1 MCSSVFVSITDEP
14 GYRFPLS
21 LSPRRSTA
29 HTTAQELLHHSTEHS
44 VLWMELIEH
53 THVLMVGYLHGLV
66 ALWDLDKHHRLHDLP
81 MRQYG
86 PILMCMRSKDFLK
99 QQHLKQQAGLSRFKK
114 PVFHESILR
123 GVEGA
128 GNAENKV
135 SNPNNDASGAGT
147 SLPAPLIKTI
157 SGRMT
162 PDRAGSPSTNPRR
175 SLHVGSGSIIPA
187 SPGGSP
193 KNMSPK
199 DSRKSLFGRNS
210 RSNSMDSTEDSRY
223 AIAFALNCFL

>member
-1 MCSSVFVSITDEP
+1 M
-14 GYRFPLS
+14 
-21 LSPRRSTA
+21 
-29 HTTAQELLHHSTEHS
+29 
-44 VLWMELIEH
+44 LWMELIEH

-66 ALWDLDKHHRLHDLP
+66 ALWDLDKLHRLHDLP

-114 PVFHESILR
+114 PVFHDTLLKAPPVGAE
-123 GVEGA
+123 A
-128 GNAENKV
+128 GNATAKANKGDENDQ
-135 SNPNNDASGAGT
+135 NRAAI

-162 PDRAGSPSTNPRR
+162 PEMTGSPTTIQRR

-187 SPGGSP
+187 APSPPHGSP
-193 KNMSPK
+193 SLSPR
-199 DSRKSLFGRNS
+199 DSRKSLMGRMS
-210 RSNSMDSTEDSRY
+210 RSNSVDSNEDTRSKIKFPHLCFFSCQRLNQRLLHVFYTGVRNKHSR
-223 AIAFALNCFL
+223 N

>member
-1 MCSSVFVSITDEP
+1 MCVDFTAAKLFHSLLLFCCVFLP
-14 GYRFPLS
+14 
-21 LSPRRSTA
+21 A
-29 HTTAQELLHHSTEHS
+29 HNTAQELLHHSTDHS

-66 ALWDLDKHHRLHDLP
+66 ALWDLDKLHRLHDLP

-114 PVFHESILR
+114 PVFHDSLLKAPSVL
-123 GVEGA
+123 GADGA
-128 GNAENKV
+128 GNAPSKA
-135 SNPNNDASGAGT
+135 SNGGKSDGNDPSQTAIA
-147 SLPAPLIKTI
+147 LPAPLIKTV

-162 PDRAGSPSTNPRR
+162 PERTSSPTTIQRR

-187 SPGGSP
+187 APSPPHGSP
-193 KNMSPK
+193 SLSPR
-199 DSRKSLFGRNS
+199 DSRKSLTGRLS
-210 RSNSMDSTEDSRY
+210 RSNSMDSTEDNR
-223 AIAFALNCFL
+223 